1 MKKIIAVFAG
11 VLIAV
16 AASAKTWE
24 NFVNVGVRF
33 PCNPLN
39 LETENGEGKVK
50 ISPIAGLDLGYTGV
64 HENGFSVRAIL
75 DYGYAGSDIK
85 FGSDYFDGMNLEF
98 LAGCG
103 YAPIH
108 DKNMFLGVYGIFG
121 INYSMFEGSTEIL
134 IGNRTKNEYKY
145 TFLLPVMGV
154 NGTFIYTF
162 SKSFS
167 VYGTMTAEIVLPG
180 KTERKVNSSSTKAD
194 TKTSFLVVPA
204 IGVSWKF

>member
-1 MKKIIAVFAG
+1 MKKIIAVYAG
-11 VLIAV
+11 VLMAF

-39 LETENGEGKVK
+39 LEAENDGGKVK
-50 ISPIAGLDLGYTGV
+50 ISPIAGIDMGYTGV

-108 DKNMFLGVYGIFG
+108 DTTCSLVFTESLESTIPCLKDLLR
-121 INYSMFEGSTEIL
+121 NYKEQ
-134 IGNRTKNEYKY
+134 
-145 TFLLPVMGV
+145 
-154 NGTFIYTF
+154 
-162 SKSFS
+162 
-167 VYGTMTAEIVLPG
+167 
-180 KTERKVNSSSTKAD
+180 
-194 TKTSFLVVPA
+194 
-204 IGVSWKF
+204 